1 MVKPPRKP
9 VTVRGR
15 TGIGGSQPQRD
26 QFGQHADGQRAG
38 NIDEQGSPGKSGAE
52 QPEAGHV
59 DEVPADRAG
68 RSAQCH
74 EE

>member
-1 MVKPPRKP
+1 MEAPSRSA
-9 VTVRGR
+9 
-15 TGIGGSQPQRD
+15 IS
-26 QFGQHADGQRAG
+26 FGQHADGQRAG
-38 NIDEQGSPGKSGAE
+38 TLTNRVPQGNPGPRTS
-52 QPEAGHV
+52 EAGHV